1 MFLLRI
7 LTMKRQLELLDQQL
21 DKLKKL
27 AGRKV

>member
-7 LTMKRQLELLDQQL
+7 LTMKRQFELLDQQL